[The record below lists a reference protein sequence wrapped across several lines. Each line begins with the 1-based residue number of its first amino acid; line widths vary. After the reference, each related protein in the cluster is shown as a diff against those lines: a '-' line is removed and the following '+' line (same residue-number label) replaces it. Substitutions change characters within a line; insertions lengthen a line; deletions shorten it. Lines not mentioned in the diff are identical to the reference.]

1 MSNFYRY
8 MSVKT
13 HIPRY
18 FALRSSD
25 GFKLFTSSILRLPNS
40 QDVNILSR
48 LEYRTIYY
56 TSSVI
61 TPKTIFS
68 SITRKWYGGDTVSV
82 NWTQEGSEVAVMAER
97 EGHAVTQYIPVIIFI
112 KCVHGILPSGGEIYI
127 PRSSDIHYKHTA
139 DKYDD
144 PEVHYTDPFLSA
156 TSSSVVVPVSLPGL
170 LPKHVKAILIECS
183 IKQKDTCPISG
194 EYIMTE
200 TATVTSCGHVFER
213 SSISRWLSNSES
225 NSLCP
230 ICKQRCAI

>member
-25 GFKLFTSSILRLPNS
+25 GFKLFTSSILRSPNC

-48 LEYRTIYY
+48 LDYRTIYY
-56 TSSVI
+56 TSTII
-61 TPKTIFS
+61 TSKTIFS
-68 SITRKWYGGDTVSV
+68 SITRKWYGGDAVSV
-82 NWTQEGSEVAVMAER
+82 NWTYEGSEVAISYH
-97 EGHAVTQYIPVIIFI
+97 GDTYTKYIPVIIFV
-112 KCVHGILPSGGEIYI
+112 KCIHGILPSGADVQI
-127 PRSSDIHYKHTA
+127 PRSSEIHYKHSA

-144 PEVHYTDPFLSA
+144 PDVYDTDPFLSTA
-156 TSSSVVVPVSLPGL
+156 SPSTVVPVTFPSL
-170 LPKHVKAILIECS
+170 LPMHVKAILIDYS

-200 TATVTSCGHVFER
+200 TATVTSCGHVFEA

-230 ICKQRCAI
+230 MCKQRCAI